1 VITPNDVFSKITNNG
16 TRAYCPKCDDKA
28 ERIQGTIQI
37 NADYAF
43 CHKCLGHWDFL
54 GETDRTPKVEY
65 KLENTTPKVAS
76 KEVEKS
82 GYADAR
88 EKFIAHWDLVVK
100 ELELPWNKR
109 CLDMPIGIRRDDKKN
124 AQLVFQIRDNHVK
137 YHKGAQFGDA
147 KCKVFETPH
156 LSNEYLLICE
166 GEKDVITAYCN
177 GVPALTFTSGAGALP
192 AEVTLPSQYNKVY
205 IVYDND
211 EKGEEGAKKLAKRLF
226 DTCVELYIMQWVDK
240 SDRYD
245 VTDWFNDGHTMDELI
260 GSCVRFGD
268 KPEDL
273 GGMRR
278 FSPSEFA
285 KTFHKMPEPI
295 IENLL
300 FEKDLMGLA
309 GGTNVGKSVMS
320 MQLSA
325 CLAMGVPFMN
335 FRIPKPR
342 KVMHVQFEL
351 KDESFRVLIERTAGH
366 VLEQYPVEAKLFEEN
381 CSILSSGQIDV
392 FTDKWDQ
399 IDSNLTF
406 EPRDVLVVDNLYT
419 STNKNVS
426 KNQDV
431 MDLLRKMVNL
441 KNKHNV
447 AIVIVSHH
455 KKLGEASPLDVSHML
470 GGSAYTNHL
479 DGIVQ
484 LASSNRMPGL
494 KVMKITKVR
503 SQNDLH
509 GVPVG
514 IKLHNVTDG
523 SLYFEYMKPLPK
535 NEMFWYTDPVE
546 SIEEKVLKA
555 VVTDGHNFS
564 SNAFA
569 SALES
574 VAGLSSNNAVYHWL
588 ERMENQ
594 GLIIKLSR
602 GNYRKLESE
611 LDGFQD

>member
-1 VITPNDVFSKITNNG
+1 
-16 TRAYCPKCDDKA
+16 
-28 ERIQGTIQI
+28 
-37 NADYAF
+37 
-43 CHKCLGHWDFL
+43 
-54 GETDRTPKVEY
+54 
-65 KLENTTPKVAS
+65 
-76 KEVEKS
+76 
-82 GYADAR
+82 
-88 EKFIAHWDLVVK
+88 
-100 ELELPWNKR
+100 
-109 CLDMPIGIRRDDKKN
+109 
-124 AQLVFQIRDNHVK
+124 
-137 YHKGAQFGDA
+137 
-147 KCKVFETPH
+147 
-156 LSNEYLLICE
+156 
-166 GEKDVITAYCN
+166 
-177 GVPALTFTSGAGALP
+177 
-192 AEVTLPSQYNKVY
+192 
-205 IVYDND
+205 
-211 EKGEEGAKKLAKRLF
+211 
-226 DTCVELYIMQWVDK
+226 
-240 SDRYD
+240 
-245 VTDWFNDGHTMDELI
+245 
-260 GSCVRFGD
+260 
-268 KPEDL
+268 
-273 GGMRR
+273 
-278 FSPSEFA
+278 
-285 KTFHKMPEPI
+285 
-295 IENLL
+295 
-300 FEKDLMGLA
+300 
-309 GGTNVGKSVMS
+309 
-320 MQLSA
+320 
-325 CLAMGVPFMN
+325 MN

-594 GLIIKLSR
+594 GLIMKVSH

-611 LDGFQD
+611 LDGFQE